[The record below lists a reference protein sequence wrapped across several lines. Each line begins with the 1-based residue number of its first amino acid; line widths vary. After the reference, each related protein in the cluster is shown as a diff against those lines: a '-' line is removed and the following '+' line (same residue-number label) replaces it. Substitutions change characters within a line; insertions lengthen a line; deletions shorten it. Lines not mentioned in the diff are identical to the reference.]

1 MDNPFPSLPLPPGTR
16 VLVTGGAGFIGSHL
30 VEALLERGCRVRC
43 LDDLSTGS
51 RENVTLFQHREGY
64 QFLQGDVKS
73 LDTCLEA
80 CQDQEYVL
88 HEAAWGSVP
97 RSLERPLFY
106 CANNIQGTLNMLEAA
121 RRQGVRRFVYASSSS
136 VYGDAPKL
144 PKREGEEG
152 KPLSPYALTKQDNE
166 KWAAQY
172 SRHFGLP
179 TVGLRYFNV
188 FGARQ
193 NPQGPYAAVLP
204 RFVQAL
210 QHHEAPVIYGD
221 GRQSRDFT
229 HVDNVVLANLL
240 ALQAGEEAWGK
251 AVNVAC
257 GQEVTL
263 LEALTLVGERLG
275 CHVPPRYLPPRQGD
289 VQHSLADLTL
299 ARQLLGYQP
308 VRGFA
313 EGLEKTIS
321 WYAQEK

>member
-1 MDNPFPSLPLPPGTR
+1 MDTSPLIRFPQGTR

-30 VEALLERGCRVRC
+30 VEALLTQGCRVRC

-51 RENVTLFQHREGY
+51 RENVTLFQDREGY

-106 CANNIQGTLNMLEAA
+106 SENNIQGTLNMLEAA
-121 RRQGVRRFVYASSSS
+121 RRQKVRRFVYASSSS
-136 VYGDAPKL
+136 VYGDAPGL
-144 PKREGEEG
+144 PKREGQEG
-152 KPLSPYALTKQDNE
+152 NPLSPYALTKQDNE
-166 KWAAQY
+166 RWAAQY
-172 SRHFGLP
+172 TRHFGLP
-179 TVGLRYFNV
+179 TIGLRYFNV
-188 FGARQ
+188 FGSRQ

-210 QHHEAPVIYGD
+210 QHNEAPVIYGD

-240 ALQAGEEAWGK
+240 ALQAGEAAWGK

-257 GQEVTL
+257 GEAVTL
-263 LEALTLVGERLG
+263 LEALEQVGKILG
-275 CHVPPRYLPPRQGD
+275 RHIPPRHLPPRPGD
-289 VQHSLADLTL
+289 VRHSLADLEA
-299 ARQLLGYQP
+299 ARILLGYQP
-308 VRGFA
+308 VRLFA
-313 EGLEKTIS
+313 EGLEKTIA
-321 WYAQEK
+321 WYAQLT